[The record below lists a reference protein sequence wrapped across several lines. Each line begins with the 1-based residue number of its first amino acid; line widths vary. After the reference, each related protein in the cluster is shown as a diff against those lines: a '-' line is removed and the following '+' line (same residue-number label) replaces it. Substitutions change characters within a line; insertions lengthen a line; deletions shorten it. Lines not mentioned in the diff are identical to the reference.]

1 MSSLIGTELLKL
13 RLTRGTWGF
22 VAAAVVLA
30 AVRMIMVMLSAGTAA
45 GVDRGTTTATLT
57 MVGAVGLA
65 AMVLLLLGATVV
77 TGEFRHA
84 TITAT
89 LLTTP
94 HRRSVVTAKLAASAI
109 AGAVLSTGLLIGA
122 LAVAAAS
129 GLAGP
134 LRTTVLHAAVA
145 TVAAGMLLA
154 LLGVAIGLLVRNQT
168 VALVAPLVWLVVIEP
183 LTRSF
188 GLTVLTPWLPGSL
201 LADLGPGAPAGSP
214 PPLMAAAILALY
226 VAALTMLGARRLQ
239 RADIA

>member
-1 MSSLIGTELLKL
+1 MTSLIGTELLKL

-22 VAAAVVLA
+22 AAAAVVLA
-30 AVRMIMVMLSAGTAA
+30 AVRMVMVVVSAGTAE
-45 GVDRGTTTATLT
+45 GVDKGTTTATLT
-57 MVGAVGLA
+57 MVGAASLGTMA
-65 AMVLLLLGATVV
+65 LLLVGATAV

-94 HRRSVVTAKLAASAI
+94 HRRCVVAAKLIAYAI

-122 LAVAAAS
+122 LAVAAAT

-145 TVAAGMLLA
+145 TIAAGVFLA
-154 LLGVAIGLLVRNQT
+154 LLGVAIGLLVRSQT
-168 VALVAPLVWLVVIEP
+168 VALVAPVLWLFVVEP

-188 GLTVLTPWLPGSL
+188 GLTALTPWLPGTL
-201 LADLGPGAPAGSP
+201 PAELGPGAPAGSL
-214 PPLMAAAILALY
+214 PPLLAAAVLALY
-226 VAALTMLGARRLQ
+226 VAVLGLLGARRLE

>member
-22 VAAAVVLA
+22 AAAAVVLT
-30 AVRMIMVMLSAGTAA
+30 AVRMVMVVVSAGTAG
-45 GVDRGTTTATLT
+45 GVDKGTTTATLT
-57 MVGAVGLA
+57 MVGAAGLGS
-65 AMVLLLLGATVV
+65 MVLLLLGATAV
-77 TGEFRHA
+77 TGEFRHV

-94 HRRSVVTAKLAASAI
+94 HRRSVVTAKLIAYAI
-109 AGAVLSTGLLIGA
+109 GGAVLSTGLLIGA
-122 LAVAAAS
+122 LAVAAAT

-145 TVAAGMLLA
+145 TVAAGVLLA
-154 LLGVAIGLLVRNQT
+154 LLGVAIGLLVRSQT
-168 VALVAPLVWLVVIEP
+168 VALVAPVLWLVVVEP

-201 LADLGPGAPAGSP
+201 LGALGPGAPAGSLS
-214 PPLMAAAILALY
+214 PLLAAAVLALY
-226 VAALTMLGARRLQ
+226 VAVLGLLGARRLE